1 MYDLLKTIMIE
12 DLQLDADGVHP
23 GASREDAG
31 LDSLAVIELSLALS
45 QRLGVDI
52 TDDELLELKTV
63 ADIAQLIEQRSAGAR
78 SR

>member
-12 DLQLDADGVHP
+12 DLQLDADSVHP

-31 LDSLAVIELSLALS
+31 LDSLAVVELSIVLS
-45 QRLGVDI
+45 QRHGIPI

-63 ADIAQLIEQRSAGAR
+63 ADIARLIEQRTAR
-78 SR
+78 A